1 MEYYFEFLIFILTVT
16 IILYKPKELVSLHD
30 TLLGKFIM
38 ILVVII
44 LSLKSC
50 LGGVLGAVMFMSLAT
65 HKDKIEAMCTSKNC
79 MEAGIPLAN
88 GKGNMCDFMC
98 TLQFKRYGSGKCK
111 EKCGECCIENNPFLR
126 MIEGDFEG
134 FKGDS
139 EVSDSENDDDD
150 VDNAESDTEGDD
162 EKNNLE
168 FFNDKNSDGRQVTMD
183 FIKNS
188 DIIDDSEFGNLVK
201 QHQSMGEGND
211 AEAKYHRYLNKQMKI
226 HKFKDNYEMKK
237 KLYHKNKSIESEI
250 KELEENNKLQ
260 NERKKKLKSD
270 MEAKNKEIVQA
281 ELMGQLKDK
290 VAKATSPI
298 PKEIQEKKLDDF
310 LNSKFGK
317 NNDLLSRV
325 AALHGSN
332 TRHDNGNIK
341 TGLSM
346 DIDEASGSVDSL
358 IDNVTNMFSKGG
370 MPLSQT
376 PITDGGEDGLHSFLK
391 TLN

>member
-1 MEYYFEFLIFILTVT
+1 MFQLKLLIAVIVMAGGAGGYLYVQKLQSDLKLSEANNAKLEGGIQDQQAVIKQLKEDFAKIQT
-16 IILYKPKELVSLHD
+16 I
-30 TLLGKFIM
+30 
-38 ILVVII
+38 
-44 LSLKSC
+44 
-50 LGGVLGAVMFMSLAT
+50 
-65 HKDKIEAMCTSKNC
+65 N
-79 MEAGIPLAN
+79 
-88 GKGNMCDFMC
+88 
-98 TLQFKRYGSGKCK
+98 
-111 EKCGECCIENNPFLR
+111 
-126 MIEGDFEG
+126 
-134 FKGDS
+134 
-139 EVSDSENDDDD
+139 
-150 VDNAESDTEGDD
+150 
-162 EKNNLE
+162 
-168 FFNDKNSDGRQVTMD
+168 
-183 FIKNS
+183 
-188 DIIDDSEFGNLVK
+188 
-201 QHQSMGEGND
+201 
-211 AEAKYHRYLNKQMKI
+211 
-226 HKFKDNYEMKK
+226 
-237 KLYHKNKSIESEI
+237 